1 MSLNETTL
9 ETWIFFHASNG
20 SSTQIPVVQQS
31 HTVGDLNRFKVLSLI
46 PDNWDTNRAG
56 TTIMHLDPEGHM
68 TLFHEQ
74 NQQCVIPHF
83 TYRGNKVTNH
93 LEIGTMKN
101 NVTVC
106 STVQCIWS
114 WRLHNAQ
121 TSNKRAS
128 MLSVRPIN
136 YFHSL
141 SSFLA
146 VICN

>member
-1 MSLNETTL
+1 MSLNETTE
-9 ETWIFFHASNG
+9 ETWVFFHASSG
-20 SSTQIPVVQQS
+20 SSTQIPVVQQFQ
-31 HTVGDLNRFKVLSLI
+31 TVGDLNLLKMLSLI
-46 PDNWDTNRAG
+46 PDNLDCAG
-56 TTIMHLDPEGHM
+56 KSMMYLDPEGHM
-68 TLFHEQ
+68 TLFHKPNE
-74 NQQCVIPHF
+74 QCVIPHF

-114 WRLHNAQ
+114 WRLQNAE
-121 TSNKRAS
+121 TRYKRTF

-141 SSFLA
+141 YSFLV